1 MLLQDLHFACFSDL
15 AYRYSLRPRWHPH
28 VQQPASAAAEDHP
41 AVCERTF
48 LLQYCHCAPHIHVEV
63 SGVCVRTSQG
73 GREHTRLF
81 GNSWHIPW
89 PIAMPLHDGS
99 PLPPPAPP
107 APLPPS
113 AAVVNHLR
121 AVESAQRRRALLHVN
136 EVADRCFREC
146 VTDFGFTKCAHCLGP
161 AFATPAHSLNDSR
174 LIADIFAHQ
183 RSGAC
188 RLASRNFC
196 LCLVGPAQH
205 THRVWRPRDDAA
217 HMRWRL
223 ERCSLY

>member
-1 MLLQDLHFACFSDL
+1 MCAFERHTEGVNARGDSGTLESPGPRGPLRCHSTTALRFRHPRRQHLCPHQPQLSTTSEPS
-15 AYRYSLRPRWHPH
+15 SLPNADVP
-28 VQQPASAAAEDHP
+28 
-41 AVCERTF
+41 C
-48 LLQYCHCAPHIHVEV
+48 C
-63 SGVCVRTSQG
+63 TS
-73 GREHTRLF
+73 TRLPTVAF
-81 GNSWHIPW
+81 VS
-89 PIAMPLHDGS
+89 ASRTLAS
-99 PLPPPAPP
+99 
-107 APLPPS
+107 PS
-113 AAVVNHLR
+113 AH
-121 AVESAQRRRALLHVN
+121 
-136 EVADRCFREC
+136 
-146 VTDFGFTKCAHCLGP
+146 TCLGP

>member
-1 MLLQDLHFACFSDL
+1 M
-15 AYRYSLRPRWHPH
+15 
-28 VQQPASAAAEDHP
+28 SAAVLCGPVSNSHTYLSRSQ
-41 AVCERTF
+41 VCAIERHTVGVN
-48 LLQYCHCAPHIHVEV
+48 ARGD
-63 SGVCVRTSQG
+63 SGTLELSRA
-73 GREHTRLF
+73 
-81 GNSWHIPW
+81 PW

-161 AFATPAHSLNDSR
+161 AFATSAHSLNDSR

-188 RLASRNFC
+188 RLASRNSC

>member
-1 MLLQDLHFACFSDL
+1 VLLCAKHLLSVLSSATL
-15 AYRYSLRPRWHPH
+15 ATPR
-28 VQQPASAAAEDHP
+28 SAASGSGPAELRTGVSVWTSH
-41 AVCERTF
+41 TF
-48 LLQYCHCAPHIHVEV
+48 LSRSQVCAFERHTEGARARGD
-63 SGVCVRTSQG
+63 SGTLEFSRA
-73 GREHTRLF
+73 
-81 GNSWHIPW
+81 PW

-161 AFATPAHSLNDSR
+161 AFATSAHSLNDSR

-188 RLASRNFC
+188 RLASRNSC